1 MEGRVPQDPTAVPDD
16 LAVVVDADG
25 SVLVWSAGARRLLG
39 YEPAEV
45 VGRPAQNL
53 LAADLPTSARRH
65 IAVAH
70 RWSTEAA
77 LRHRNGDRIVVRLQ
91 GIPLADAGARP
102 LWLVTG
108 ALRAAVSGHDQP
120 GAAALWNLTLAQ
132 LPMPVAIYDREA
144 RLVAANEVM
153 TRIMGLSVAEMRGL
167 TLREIESGPP
177 FDEYDRLQRQVLRTG
192 RTIFHEQH
200 GQAPGE
206 TREHAWSMY
215 FSPLKD
221 ESDTVQGLSAIVFD
235 TTEQYWARRHLAVLN
250 DASLRVGSTLDVTRT
265 AEELAEVAVSG
276 FADYVT
282 VDLLESVTDGD
293 EPAPLPPGEA
303 ITVRRTAQRSVLAGC
318 PERVA
323 EPGDPIHYPVNTPP
337 MWTLLAGHGT
347 RHRPGDPGMPEW
359 IGASQARA
367 DSVARHMIHSVLMVP
382 LRARGATLGLVHFVR
397 HRTPESFTEDDQR
410 LAEEIVARAAV
421 CLDNAR
427 RYTRERRT
435 ALALQR
441 SLLPGRPPPG
451 LEATEVAYRYLPT
464 GSGADVGGDW
474 FDVIPLSGARVAL
487 VVGDV
492 VGHGIRAS
500 ATMGRLRTAVRTLAD
515 VDLAPDELLTQLDD
529 LVIRLAREEDPETTS
544 GEVGTTCL
552 YAVYDPVSRR
562 CTMARAGHPPPAL
575 VTPGGAV
582 RLLDLPA
589 GPPLGLGGL
598 PFESTEVELAEGSLL
613 ALYTDGL
620 VQTADHD
627 IEVGLGLL
635 RRALA
640 APAAPLEETCDRV
653 LRTVLTGHPADDIV
667 LLLARTRA
675 LDAGQVRTWQLPRH
689 PAAVAGAR
697 KMAGQQL
704 EAWGLTDA
712 AFATEL
718 IVSELVTNAVRYG
731 DGPIALRLIRD
742 ASLICEVS
750 DGSSTA
756 PHLRRARVYDEGG
769 RGLLLVA
776 QLSERWGSRQTPTGK
791 TIWAEQPLPA
801 PALV

>member
-1 MEGRVPQDPTAVPDD
+1 MEGRAPED

-25 SVLVWSAGARRLLG
+25 AVLVWSTGARRLLG

-45 VGRPAQNL
+45 VGRSVQTL
-53 LAADLPTSARRH
+53 LATDLPVSARRH
-65 IAVAH
+65 LTEGR
-70 RWSTEAA
+70 RWSTEVA
-77 LRHRNGDRIVVRLQ
+77 LLHRNGDRIVVHLR
-91 GIPLADAGARP
+91 GIPLDAGTGRP

-108 ALRAAVSGHDQP
+108 AVPASLSGRDQP
-120 GAAALWNLTLAQ
+120 GAEPLWDLTLAQ
-132 LPMPVAIYDREA
+132 LPMPVAIYDRAA
-144 RLVAANEVM
+144 RLVSANDAM
-153 TRIMGLSVAEMRGL
+153 TRIMGLPVEEMRGK
-167 TLREIESGPP
+167 TLSEIEPRQP
-177 FDEYDRLQRQVLRTG
+177 WMEYDRLQREVLRTG
-192 RTIFHEQH
+192 KRMFIEEQS
-200 GQAPGE
+200 QAPGE
-206 TREHAWSMY
+206 IREHSWSMY
-215 FSPLKD
+215 FSALAD
-221 ESDTVQGLSAIVFD
+221 ETGAVQGLSAVVFD

-250 DASLRVGSTLDVTRT
+250 DAGMRIGTTLDVART
-265 AEELAEVAVSG
+265 AEELAEVAVTG
-276 FADYVT
+276 FADFVT
-282 VDLLESVTDGD
+282 VDLLESVALGD
-293 EPAPLPPGEA
+293 EPEPLTPGEQVA
-303 ITVRRTAQRSVLAGC
+303 VRRTAQRSVLAGC
-318 PERVA
+318 PESVA
-323 EPGDPIHYPVNTPP
+323 DPGDAFRYPVNTPP
-337 MWTLLAGHGT
+337 MRTLLAGHGT
-347 RHRPGDPGMPEW
+347 RHRPGDPGMQEW
-359 IGASQARA
+359 LRTSQARA
-367 DSVARHMIHSVLMVP
+367 ESVARHRIHSVLMVP
-382 LRARGATLGLVHFVR
+382 LRARGVTLGLVHFLR

-421 CLDNAR
+421 SVDNAR

-441 SLLPGRPPPG
+441 SLLPGWPPG
-451 LEATEVAYRYLPT
+451 LAATEVAYRYLPT

-529 LVIRLAREEDPETTS
+529 LVIRLDREEGPEAPGRAETASS
-544 GEVGTTCL
+544 GDVGATCL

-575 VTPGGAV
+575 VTPDGEV

-598 PFESTEVELAEGSLL
+598 PFESAEVELAEGSIL

-620 VQTADHD
+620 VETADHD

-635 RRALA
+635 RQALA
-640 APAAPLEETCDRV
+640 DPAAPLEETCDHV
-653 LRTVLTGHPADDIV
+653 LRTVLTDRPADDIV
-667 LLLARTRA
+667 LLLARTSA
-675 LDAGQVRTWQLPRH
+675 LDTAKVRTWQLPRH

-697 KMAGQQL
+697 KAACAQL
-704 EAWGLTDA
+704 EAWDLPDA
-712 AFATEL
+712 VFATEL

-731 DGPIALRLIRD
+731 DGPISLRLIRD

-776 QLSERWGSRQTPTGK
+776 QVSERWGSRQTPTGK

-801 PALV
+801 